1 MMFEFLF
8 YSPELDDLM
17 SLEVWQSEGKFW
29 CNYYLEPYLH
39 ETANKAGVFNMSD
52 WVIIGNV

>member
-1 MMFEFLF
+1 MFEFLF